1 MPRISPGE
9 YEGGYSDA
17 EIPAQRAFAPQ
28 VPMISPEAFGQVRA
42 HLAEV
47 TKTVIRQGRLMQILS
62 DGDEY
67 KKAVEQLE
75 AEERAKAG
83 LDPRVDGLERN
94 VIQLAEQFSQFINE
108 FPRMV
113 GKAVAANLEQYQAN
127 PVPMTEP
134 ESEPDVV
141 IPKSRLGR
149 MKNSTAARVP
159 EAMNKPAAPASS
171 DNGKSTV
178 VADGMEREI
187 H

>member
-17 EIPAQRAFAPQ
+17 EIPAQRAFAPS
-28 VPMISPEAFGQVRA
+28 VPMVSPEAFGQVRA

-83 LDPRVDGLERN
+83 LDPRVDGLEQTVRS
-94 VIQLAEQFSQFINE
+94 LAEQFGQFINE

-113 GKAVAANLEQYQAN
+113 GKAVAANLEQLQAN
-127 PVPMTEP
+127 PMPEPVPEP
-134 ESEPDVV
+134 
-141 IPKSRLGR
+141 IMPKLGR
-149 MKNSTAARVP
+149 PKKPTVP
-159 EAMNKPAAPASS
+159 EVMNKAAVAASS

-178 VADGMEREI
+178 LGDGMEREI

>member
-83 LDPRVDGLERN
+83 LDPRVDGLEQTVRS
-94 VIQLAEQFSQFINE
+94 LAEQFGRFINE

-127 PVPMTEP
+127 PVPEP
-134 ESEPDVV
+134 EPEP
-141 IPKSRLGR
+141 IMPKLGR
-149 MKNSTAARVP
+149 PKKPTVP
-159 EAMNKPAAPASS
+159 EVMKKSGGSGVSS

-178 VADGMEREI
+178 VGDGMEREI

>member
-94 VIQLAEQFSQFINE
+94 VIQLAEQFERFINE

-113 GKAVAANLEQYQAN
+113 GKAVAANLEQYQN
-127 PVPMTEP
+127 VPMFEP
-134 ESEPDVV
+134 E
-141 IPKSRLGR
+141 PKPETAKPQLGR
-149 MKNSTAARVP
+149 PKKVTAPTVP
-159 EAMNKPAAPASS
+159 EVMKRQGAPASS

-178 VADGMEREI
+178 VGDGMEREI